1 MKNLLDIFNKFYE
14 RGDKTAIVYRTGVR
28 RFVYSYKDIYALSL
42 KMANW
47 YKEQGINKGDKII
60 LWAPNGPMW
69 VVSFWGSILRGAI
82 ILPVD
87 FTSQKEKVEK
97 IAKITDTKIIIQSQY
112 KLDKVNNG
120 SFVIDIE
127 KVENIISDYDTS
139 IEKIEILENDIAE
152 IIYTSGTTGDPKGV
166 ILTHKN
172 LLSQVIQV
180 CKHVDMTGF
189 NFLSLLPLSHMF
201 EQMGGL
207 INLQYLGNHVVYI
220 KTLKPSEIM
229 QALEEEDI
237 YAIMLVPRL
246 LQLLKSGI
254 EGKFKGSFLRFFN
267 FIQFTFRKAPVSVRK
282 KVFFYIH
289 KKFGKNFK
297 MFVSGGAKLDI
308 PTANFWSDL
317 GFIVIEGYGLT
328 ECSPVLT
335 ANTLKYQKIGT
346 VGKPLYGVSI
356 KIKDGEILAKGDNIF
371 PGYYLNTEATEK
383 VFDDGWFKTGDLGEF
398 DEENNLIIKGRS
410 KDLIVTGAGINVYP
424 EDIERVLDGLPDI
437 KESCVLSIDN
447 GNGEEVH
454 AAIILCDNAK
464 TEIEKIILKANNVLD
479 PLQQITSFSVWP
491 HPEFPKTTTLKIQ
504 KFKVKEQLKNNQC
517 SDGNNIPQD
526 KLLGYISKVTD
537 KPICDIKED
546 SLLVNDLGLTS
557 IGRLE
562 LVNII
567 EREYRFDLEDTMI
580 NKNTT
585 VKELK
590 NIITNRKYFKT
601 NTHLYSWP
609 NKKWAIF
616 VRKISD
622 FLIVKPLF
630 KIFIKLKV
638 EGLDNLKD
646 IKTPVIFI
654 ANHISYLDHPAIYF
668 ALPKKIRQR
677 LAVAAREEFFFPED
691 VSFIVKI
698 FARIAFVFGSL
709 FLNIFV
715 LPQLRGFR
723 KVINHMGKLADKD
736 INILIFPEGE
746 RTMNGEMFPLKTGI
760 AVIVNELK
768 LPIVP
773 IKILGI
779 EKVLPRGSALP
790 KRNTVTIK
798 IGKPIVF
805 RDEDITEIIDK
816 CKNSIT
822 EL

>member
-1 MKNLLDIFNKFYE
+1 MKNLLDIFNKFNE
-14 RGDKTAIVYRTGVR
+14 RGDKTAVVYRTGVR
-28 RFVYSYKDIYALSL
+28 RFVYSYKDIYTLSL

-69 VVSFWGSILRGAI
+69 VVSFWGAILRGAI
-82 ILPVD
+82 IVPID
-87 FTSQKEKVEK
+87 FASQKEKVEK

-120 SFVIDIE
+120 SSVIDIE
-127 KVENIISDYDTS
+127 KIENIISDYKIL
-139 IEKIEILENDIAE
+139 IENIEISENDIAE
-152 IIYTSGTTGDPKGV
+152 LIYTSGTTGDPKGV

-172 LLSQVIQV
+172 LVSHIMQV
-180 CKHVDMTGF
+180 CGHVDMRGF

-207 INLQYLGNHVVYI
+207 LSLQYLGNHVVYI

-237 YAIMLVPRL
+237 YAIMLVPKL
-246 LQLLKSGI
+246 LQLLKNGI
-254 EGKFKGSFLRFFN
+254 EGKFKGSLLKIFSFT
-267 FIQFTFRKAPVSVRK
+267 QFTFRKAPISIRK
-282 KVFFYIH
+282 KIFFYIH

-328 ECSPVLT
+328 ESSPVLT

-346 VGKPLYGVSI
+346 VGKPLSGISI
-356 KIKDGEILAKGDNIF
+356 KIKNGEVLAKGDNIF
-371 PGYYLNTEATEK
+371 PGYYLNPEATNK

-424 EDIERVLDGLPDI
+424 EDIERVLNTISDV
-437 KESCVLSIDN
+437 KESCVLGIDN

-454 AAIILCDNAK
+454 AVIMLCENSK
-464 TEIEKIILKANNVLD
+464 NNIEKIVFEANNILD

-491 HPEFPKTTTLKIQ
+491 YTEFPKTTTLKIQ
-504 KFKVKEQLKNNQC
+504 KFKVKEQIQDKKTC
-517 SDGNNIPQD
+517 ESDNLSQD
-526 KLLGYISKVTD
+526 KLVNYISKVTD
-537 KPICDIKED
+537 KPVCDIKED
-546 SLLVNDLGLTS
+546 TLLVNDLGLTS

-580 NKNTT
+580 NQNTT
-585 VKELK
+585 VKELR
-590 NIITNRKYFKT
+590 NIITNRKNFKT
-601 NTHLYSWP
+601 NNHLYSWP
-609 NKKWAIF
+609 NKKWVMF
-616 VRKISD
+616 VRKITD
-622 FLIVKPLF
+622 AVIVKPLF
-630 KIFIKLKV
+630 RIFIKLKV

-654 ANHISYLDHPAIYF
+654 ANHVSYLDHPAIYF
-668 ALPKKIRQR
+668 SLPKKIRQR

-691 VSFIVKI
+691 VSFIVK
-698 FARIAFVFGSL
+698 FLAKIAFVFGSL
-709 FLNIFV
+709 CLNIFV

-723 KVINHMGKLADKD
+723 KVINHMGKLADDD

-746 RTMNGEMFPLKTGI
+746 RTMDGKMFPLKTGI
-760 AVIVNELK
+760 AVIINELK
-768 LPIVP
+768 IPVIP

-790 KRNTVTIK
+790 RRNKVTIK

-805 RDEDITEIIDK
+805 KNETAKEIVDI

-822 EL
+822 NL